1 MGIIDTFAEEQLADV
16 FLGNEFFAE
25 DVIFWAEGKKSNRQE
40 FFSSEGN
47 QGAVV
52 QDHALEGTNEAQGD
66 GRTLVETRGE
76 ADRKSFLIDL
86 PVAANVSDPQKSNY
100 PDKLK
105 RVKDGMVLVAI
116 RLVSV
121 DAATKRVLFV
131 RKDIRST
138 RESRRNQ

>member
-1 MGIIDTFAEEQLADV
+1 MGIIDTFAAETLADV

-25 DVIFWAEGKKSNRQE
+25 DVIFWAKGKKANRQE

-47 QGAVV
+47 QGAVI
-52 QDHALEGTNEAQGD
+52 QDHDIEGSNEAQGD
-66 GRTLVETRGE
+66 GRTLVENRGE
-76 ADRKSFLIDL
+76 ADRKSFVVDL
-86 PVAANVSDPQKSNY
+86 PISAAVSDPQNPKY

-105 RVKDGMVLVAI
+105 RVKDGMVMVAI

-131 RKDIRST
+131 HKDNVST
-138 RESRRNQ
+138 RETRRQQ